1 MQLLCSMSG
10 AGTRSVWEDVTAT
23 TPLATTATTATF
35 SSLVS
40 AQFWLL
46 RLPAWMAVDKIPIA
60 DNIFRWTGI
69 LLLSRVQSQIGFYQR
84 SQATAIN
91 LNASGGIV
99 NISLITIFLTG
110 FIIPIHQFD

>member
-23 TPLATTATTATF
+23 TPLATSATTATF

-46 RLPAWMAVDKIPIA
+46 RLPTWMAVDKIPIA
-60 DNIFRWTGI
+60 DNIFRCTVI
-69 LLLSRVQSQIGFYQR
+69 LLLGF
-84 SQATAIN
+84 S
-91 LNASGGIV
+91 LSLVSASLAKLQQ
-99 NISLITIFLTG
+99 LI
-110 FIIPIHQFD
+110 